1 VGRFRPRFGRIVKRG
16 RPAREGAARYTSDP
30 GDVEIWSYYLSK
42 RPDPRRYGAK
52 AAAEK
57 AVMERFGIDRTTLQ
71 RKLGKFPKVTE
82 VPPGETR
89 GGAMSAR
96 TIAALN
102 AATKDEIKSAI
113 RDAIAARKL
122 NRRQGA
128 ALARLDLPDVLD
140 LLNRLSRSAK

>member
-1 VGRFRPRFGRIVKRG
+1 VKRG

-89 GGAMSAR
+89 GGAMS
-96 TIAALN
+96 
-102 AATKDEIKSAI
+102 DEIKSAI